1 MNIKIDDKFIYMG
14 AGAGIGL
21 ILGLLFAPESGEE
34 MRHDLTNK
42 VEDLTHKVQDRISHS
57 GISDSASQTWNS
69 VIEKGKN
76 VAHIGRQR
84 LNESL
89 EAGKRKYSEM
99 MESEDPGPR

>member
-1 MNIKIDDKFIYMG
+1 MNIKIDNKLIYLG
-14 AGAGIGL
+14 AGCGIGV
-21 ILGLLFAPESGEE
+21 ILGILFAPKSGEE
-34 MRHDLTNK
+34 IRHSLTNK

-57 GISDSASQTWNS
+57 GIRDSASQTLSS

-84 LNESL
+84 LNESF

-99 MESEDPGPR
+99 IESEDQEPR